1 MWVFDFINIVST
13 KACLYWSIL
22 IRRNEFWKYFS
33 CKIFSIFFSNI
44 ITSAKSFRFN
54 VPTIVVWEIFREK
67 RWHLIFSVILSNFN
81 ESLIESSW
89 NTTDL
94 LLFYVSNWRRSV
106 LKYSKNVQ
114 YCFELFPGFSQG
126 ILRSL
131 FYSMMRLPVFNQ
143 GSSMMGK

>member
-1 MWVFDFINIVST
+1 MWVFDFINVVRT

-22 IRRNEFWKYFS
+22 IRRNKFWKYFS

-94 LLFYVSNWRRSV
+94 VLFYVSNWRRSV
-106 LKYSKNVQ
+106 LKYSKNEH

-131 FYSMMRLPVFNQ
+131 FYSM
-143 GSSMMGK
+143 SEAASI

>member
-1 MWVFDFINIVST
+1 MWVFYFINLVST

-54 VPTIVVWEIFREK
+54 VPTIVVWEIFHEK
-67 RWHLIFSVILSNFN
+67 RRHFILSVILSNFN

-94 LLFYVSNWRRSV
+94 VLFYVSNWRRSV

-114 YCFELFPGFSQG
+114 CCFEFFPGFSQG

-131 FYSMMRLPVFNQ
+131 FYSM
-143 GSSMMGK
+143 SEATSI

>member
-13 KACLYWSIL
+13 KACLYWSTL

-94 LLFYVSNWRRSV
+94 VLFYVSNWRRSV
-106 LKYSKNVQ
+106 QNVH

-131 FYSMMRLPVFNQ
+131 FYSM
-143 GSSMMGK
+143 SEAASI